1 MVAYP
6 IADPREMKIITEH
19 FRINENL
26 LDNIVL
32 LYPKY
37 KIYKKANQWGLAF
50 LIIMKLYLN
59 RKGTCPNL
67 NLKKGI

>member
-37 KIYKKANQWGLAF
+37 KIYKKANQ
-50 LIIMKLYLN
+50 
-59 RKGTCPNL
+59 
-67 NLKKGI
+67 